1 MQEFKIN
8 VLSLDMDFEVTVI
21 GAGVIGLC
29 IARKMCKK
37 NFDTVVIEKNKSF
50 GKEGSSRNSGVIH
63 AGIYYKKSSKKSIFC
78 KIGNKLLYEYIKE
91 KKINHLKCGKLIVAS
106 CKSEDVLLK
115 DIKKNASK
123 NGVNLIYYNK
133 KQTNKI
139 EPQLNVYS
147 SLFSPTTGTV
157 DVHEFMFN
165 LENDVINDKGLITY
179 NSEVE
184 EIWPED
190 KQISFKIKNENKI
203 FKTRILIN
211 SAGLFSHKL
220 AKKIRFL
227 NFKTIPKINYI
238 KGDYFKLIGRPPFKK
253 LIYPLPSKNSLG
265 IHSTINFN
273 NETIFG
279 PDEEFVDKIS
289 YNIKLQKKK
298 KFIDSIKKYWPEI
311 EKREIQ
317 PDYSGIRTT
326 SISNDFIVQSK
337 ENHKIN
343 GLINLYGINSPGLTS
358 SLALSEFTYANI
370 ANGRFVE

>member
-1 MQEFKIN
+1 
-8 VLSLDMDFEVTVI
+8 MDFEVTVI
-21 GAGVIGLC
+21 GAGVIGLS

-37 NFDTVVIEKNKSF
+37 NFNTILIEKNKSF
-50 GKEGSSRNSGVIH
+50 GKETSSRNSGVIH
-63 AGIYYKKSSKKSIFC
+63 AGIYYTKSSKKYNFC
-78 KIGNKLLYEYIKE
+78 KTGNKLLYKYIKE
-91 KKINHLKCGKLIVAS
+91 KKIDHLKCGKLIVAS
-106 CKSEDVLLK
+106 CKSEDGLLQ

-123 NGVNLIYYNK
+123 NGINLIYYNR
-133 KQTNKI
+133 KQTIKI

-147 SLFSPTTGTV
+147 SLFSPTTGTL
-157 DVHEFMFN
+157 DVHQFMLN
-165 LENDVINDKGLITY
+165 LENDIINNKGLITY

-190 KQISFKIKNENKI
+190 KLIKFKIKNENKI

-220 AKKIRFL
+220 AKKIKFL
-227 NFKTIPKINYI
+227 NLETIPKINFI
-238 KGDYFKLIGRPPFKK
+238 KGDYFKLIGRSPFKK
-253 LIYPLPSKNSLG
+253 LIYPLPSRNSLG
-265 IHSTINFN
+265 IHSTINCN

-279 PDEEFVDKIS
+279 PDEELVDNIS
-289 YNIKLQKKK
+289 YNIKSKKKK

-326 SISNDFIVQSK
+326 SISNDFIIQSK

-370 ANGRFVE
+370 ANGRFIK

>member
-50 GKEGSSRNSGVIH
+50 GKETSSRNSGVIH
-63 AGIYYKKSSKKSIFC
+63 AGIYYTKSSKKSIFC
-78 KIGNKLLYEYIKE
+78 KTGNKLLYEYIKE

-123 NGVNLIYYNK
+123 NGVNLIYYNR

-139 EPQLNVYS
+139 EPQVNVYS

-157 DVHEFMFN
+157 DVHEYMLN
-165 LENDVINDKGLITY
+165 LENDIINDKGLITY

-220 AKKIRFL
+220 AKKIKFL
-227 NFKTIPKINYI
+227 DLKTIPKINYI

-265 IHSTINFN
+265 IHSTINLN

-326 SISNDFIVQSK
+326 SISNDFIIQSK

-343 GLINLYGINSPGLTS
+343 GLINLYAINSPGLTS
-358 SLALSEFTYANI
+358 SLALSEFTNANI
-370 ANGRFVE
+370 ANGRFIE

>member
-29 IARKMCKK
+29 IARKLCKK

-123 NGVNLIYYNK
+123 NGVNLIYYNR

-139 EPQLNVYS
+139 EPQLNVHS

-157 DVHEFMFN
+157 DVHEFMLNLESDIINDNTTFN
-165 LENDVINDKGLITY
+165 LRAYEIPLQSLIYIKISEKIFLNNAFGLSVNILASDIY
-179 NSEVE
+179 SEGNNYTE
-184 EIWPED
+184 FT
-190 KQISFKIKNENKI
+190 QNTFKRRRIQTALIANLGAEFRTEKNKI
-203 FKTRILIN
+203 FYLGFSLHRPWKEIARIY
-211 SAGLFSHKL
+211 
-220 AKKIRFL
+220 
-227 NFKTIPKINYI
+227 PKIQ
-238 KGDYFKLIGRPPFKK
+238 
-253 LIYPLPSKNSLG
+253 
-265 IHSTINFN
+265 NFN
-273 NETIFG
+273 NTSLSNAKYIEVPGNFLTIDFRY
-279 PDEEFVDKIS
+279 FLS
-289 YNIKLQKKK
+289 
-298 KFIDSIKKYWPEI
+298 DS
-311 EKREIQ
+311 
-317 PDYSGIRTT
+317 
-326 SISNDFIVQSK
+326 
-337 ENHKIN
+337 
-343 GLINLYGINSPGLTS
+343 
-358 SLALSEFTYANI
+358 
-370 ANGRFVE
+370 